1 MKNDLSCEVV
11 RDLLPSYLDGV
22 ASNVSKD
29 AVERH
34 MDECPDC
41 RETLRRMKEPEETAL
56 TEEKE
61 IDFLKKVRR
70 QSSRKVTTIVSVV
83 VLLVLAVMLG
93 IMYKGVPADPGS
105 LAAVVTVRDKTVRL
119 TGTFFDGGMDLARA
133 STIQDESGAVEIKIY
148 VTPLRPVHQNQN
160 GDFTWEYPVAR
171 DVTSVTVNGLVL
183 WENGES
189 IDWLTAKLYE
199 AKNPY
204 VGDMSANANIA
215 SLLRVSNRV
224 GSFTNEL
231 QTDAEPYGWTLLL
244 EEPVA
249 QEKEAGIKEEMQ
261 KCSCVFL
268 AEIENLG
275 SVTWKYETEAGKE
288 TFTVT
293 TANASKLAGQDIK
306 TCAVSASELQKLLNI
321 LGF

>member
-22 ASNVSKD
+22 ASGETKA
-29 AVERH
+29 AVEQH
-34 MDECPDC
+34 MEECPDC
-41 RETLRRMKEPEETAL
+41 RETLRRMKEPEVAAPP
-56 TEEKE
+56 EEKE
-61 IDFLKKVRR
+61 IDYLKKVRR
-70 QSSRKVTTIVSVV
+70 RSSRKVAVILGIV
-83 VLLVLAVMLG
+83 VLLSIAAMFRLFYIGFPVDSRA
-93 IMYKGVPADPGS
+93 I
-105 LAAVVTVRDKTVRL
+105 AAVVTVRDGTVRL
-119 TGTFFDGGMDLARA
+119 TGALTDSGQSVCRAKITQNEDGGVEVRMYAALPLFSR
-133 STIQDESGAVEIKIY
+133 SGDY
-148 VTPLRPVHQNQN
+148 
-160 GDFTWEYPVAR
+160 TWEYPAAK
-171 DVTSVTVNGLVL
+171 DVTSVSVNGLVL

-249 QEKEAGIKEEMQ
+249 QEKEKGIKEEMQ

-275 SVTWKYETEAGKE
+275 TVTWKYETEAGKE

-293 TANASKLAGQDIK
+293 AAEASKLAGQDIK
-306 TCAVSASELQKLLNI
+306 TCASSASELQALLDT
-321 LGF
+321 LGL

>member
-22 ASNVSKD
+22 ASGETKA

-34 MDECPDC
+34 MEKCPDC
-41 RETLRRMKEPEETAL
+41 RETLRRMKEPESVAQP
-56 TEEKE
+56 EEKE
-61 IDFLKKVRR
+61 IDYLKKVRR
-70 QSSRKVTTIVSVV
+70 RNSRKVTVIVSVV
-83 VLLVLAVMLG
+83 VLLAMAVTLRV
-93 IMYKGVPADPGS
+93 MYKGVPADPGS

-119 TGTFFDGGMDLARA
+119 TGTFSDIGMDLARA
-133 STIQDESGAVEIKIY
+133 STKQDESGAVEIKIY
-148 VTPLRPVHQNQN
+148 VTPLLQVRSN
-160 GDFTWEYPVAR
+160 GDFAWEDPVAR

-183 WENGES
+183 WENGVS

-204 VGDMSANANIA
+204 VGDMSANASIA
-215 SLLRVSNRV
+215 SLLRVGNRV

-231 QTDAEPYGWTLLL
+231 QTDAEPYGWTLILDDPIAA
-244 EEPVA
+244 EN
-249 QEKEAGIKEEMQ
+249 EKSAKEEMRR
-261 KCSCVFL
+261 CSCVLL

-275 SVTWKYETEAGKE
+275 TVSWKYETEAGEK

-293 TANASKLAGQDIK
+293 ATDASKLAGQDIK
-306 TCAVSASELQKLLNI
+306 TCAASASELQNLLNE

>member
-11 RDLLPSYLDGV
+11 HDLLPSYLDGV
-22 ASNVSKD
+22 ASGETKA

-34 MDECPDC
+34 MEECPDC
-41 RETLRRMKEPEETAL
+41 RETLRRMKEPESAAQP
-56 TEEKE
+56 EEKE
-61 IDFLKKVRR
+61 IDYLKAVRR
-70 QSSRKVTTIVSVV
+70 RNFRKLSVIVSVV
-83 VLLVLAVMLG
+83 LLLVTVVALG
-93 IMYKGVPADPGS
+93 FLYKGFPADPGS

-119 TGTFFDGGMDLARA
+119 TGTFSDIGMDLARA
-133 STIQDESGAVEIKIY
+133 STIQDESGAVEIKVY
-148 VTPLRPVHQNQN
+148 VTPLLQVHKN
-160 GDFTWEYPVAR
+160 GDFAWEDPVAR

-183 WENGES
+183 WENGVS

-199 AKNPY
+199 AKTPY

-215 SLLRVSNRV
+215 SLLRVGNRV

-244 EEPVA
+244 DDPIAAEN
-249 QEKEAGIKEEMQ
+249 EKSAKEEMRR
-261 KCSCVFL
+261 CSCVLL

-275 SVTWKYETEAGKE
+275 TVSWKYETEAGEK

-293 TANASKLAGQDIK
+293 ASDASKLAGQDIK
-306 TCAVSASELQKLLNI
+306 TCAASASELQKLMNE

>member
-22 ASNVSKD
+22 ASGETKA

-34 MDECPDC
+34 MEECPDC
-41 RETLRRMKEPEETAL
+41 RETLRRMKEPESVAQP
-56 TEEKE
+56 EEKE
-61 IDFLKKVRR
+61 IDYLKKVRR
-70 QSSRKVTTIVSVV
+70 RNSRKVTVIVSVV
-83 VLLVLAVMLG
+83 VLLAMAVTLRV
-93 IMYKGVPADPGS
+93 MYKGVPADPGS

-119 TGTFFDGGMDLARA
+119 TGTFSDIGMDLARA
-133 STIQDESGAVEIKIY
+133 STKQDESGAVEIKIY
-148 VTPLRPVHQNQN
+148 VTPLLQVRSN
-160 GDFTWEYPVAR
+160 GDFAWEDPVAR

-183 WENGES
+183 WENGVS

-204 VGDMSANANIA
+204 VGDMSANASIA
-215 SLLRVSNRV
+215 SLLRVGNRV

-244 EEPVA
+244 DDPIAAEH
-249 QEKEAGIKEEMQ
+249 EKSTKDEMRR
-261 KCSCVFL
+261 CSCVLL

-275 SVTWKYETEAGKE
+275 TVSWKYETEAGEK

-293 TANASKLAGQDIK
+293 ASDASKLVGQNIK
-306 TCAVSASELQKLLNI
+306 TCAASASELKNLLNK

>member
-22 ASNVSKD
+22 ASGETKA

-34 MDECPDC
+34 MEECPDC
-41 RETLRRMKEPEETAL
+41 RETLRRMKEPENAAPP
-56 TEEKE
+56 EEKE
-61 IDFLKKVRR
+61 IDYLKKVRR
-70 QSSRKVTTIVSVV
+70 RNSRKVTVIVSVV
-83 VLLVLAVMLG
+83 VLLAMAVTLRV
-93 IMYKGVPADPGS
+93 MYKGVPADPGS

-119 TGTFFDGGMDLARA
+119 TGTFSDIGMDLARA
-133 STIQDESGAVEIKIY
+133 STKQDESGAVEIKIY
-148 VTPLRPVHQNQN
+148 VTPLLQVRSN
-160 GDFTWEYPVAR
+160 GDFAWEDPVAR

-183 WENGES
+183 WENGVS

-204 VGDMSANANIA
+204 VGDMSANVNIA
-215 SLLRVSNRV
+215 SLLRVGNRV

-244 EEPVA
+244 DDPIAAES
-249 QEKEAGIKEEMQ
+249 EKSAKEEMRR
-261 KCSCVFL
+261 CSCVLL

-275 SVTWKYETEAGKE
+275 TVSWKYETEAGEK

-293 TANASKLAGQDIK
+293 ASDAAKLVGRDIK
-306 TCAVSASELQKLLNI
+306 TCAASASELQKLMNE

>member
-22 ASNVSKD
+22 ASGETKA

-34 MDECPDC
+34 MEKCPDC
-41 RETLRRMKEPEETAL
+41 RETLRRMKEPESVAQP
-56 TEEKE
+56 EEKE
-61 IDFLKKVRR
+61 IDYLKKVRR
-70 QSSRKVTTIVSVV
+70 RNSRKVTVIVSVV
-83 VLLVLAVMLG
+83 VLLAMAVTLRV
-93 IMYKGVPADPGS
+93 MYKGVPADPGS

-119 TGTFFDGGMDLARA
+119 TGTFSDIGMDLARA
-133 STIQDESGAVEIKIY
+133 STRQDESGAVEIKIY
-148 VTPLRPVHQNQN
+148 VTPLLQVRSN
-160 GDFTWEYPVAR
+160 GDFAWEDPVAR

-183 WENGES
+183 WENGVS
-189 IDWLTAKLYE
+189 IDWLTAKLYG

-204 VGDMSANANIA
+204 VGDMSANASIA
-215 SLLRVSNRV
+215 SLLRVGNRV

-231 QTDAEPYGWTLLL
+231 QTDAEPYGWTLILDDPIAA
-244 EEPVA
+244 EN
-249 QEKEAGIKEEMQ
+249 EKSAKEEMRR
-261 KCSCVFL
+261 CSCVLL

-275 SVTWKYETEAGKE
+275 TVSWKYETEAGKK

-293 TANASKLAGQDIK
+293 ATDASKLAGQNIK
-306 TCAVSASELQKLLNI
+306 TCAASASELQNLLND

>member
-22 ASNVSKD
+22 ASDASKD

-34 MDECPDC
+34 MEECPDC

-61 IDFLKKVRR
+61 IDYLKKVRR
-70 QSSRKVTTIVSVV
+70 QSSRKVTTIVSLV
-83 VLLVLAVMLG
+83 VLLALAVTLG
-93 IMYKGVPADPGS
+93 IMYKGVPANPGS

-119 TGTFFDGGMDLARA
+119 TGTFSDIGMDLARA
-133 STIQDESGAVEIKIY
+133 STKQDESGAVEIKIY
-148 VTPLRPVHQNQN
+148 VTLLRPIHRN
-160 GDFTWEYPVAR
+160 GDFMWENPVAR

-204 VGDMSANANIA
+204 VGDMSANVNIA
-215 SLLRVSNRV
+215 SLLRVGNRV

-249 QEKEAGIKEEMQ
+249 QEKEKGIKEEMQ

-275 SVTWKYETEAGKE
+275 TVTWKYETEAGEK
-288 TFTVT
+288 TCTVT
-293 TANASKLAGQDIK
+293 ASDASKLAGQDIK
-306 TCAVSASELQKLLNI
+306 TCASSASELQALLDT
-321 LGF
+321 LGL

>member
-22 ASNVSKD
+22 ASGETKA

-34 MDECPDC
+34 MEKCPDC
-41 RETLRRMKEPEETAL
+41 RETLRRMKEPESVAQP
-56 TEEKE
+56 EEKE
-61 IDFLKKVRR
+61 IDYLKKVRR
-70 QSSRKVTTIVSVV
+70 RNSRKVTVIVSVV
-83 VLLVLAVMLG
+83 VLLAMAVTLRV
-93 IMYKGVPADPGS
+93 MYKGVPADPGS

-119 TGTFFDGGMDLARA
+119 TGTFSDIGMDLARA
-133 STIQDESGAVEIKIY
+133 STKQDESGAVEIKIY
-148 VTPLRPVHQNQN
+148 VTPLLQVRSN
-160 GDFTWEYPVAR
+160 GDFAWEDPVAR

-183 WENGES
+183 WENGVS

-204 VGDMSANANIA
+204 VGDMSANASIA
-215 SLLRVSNRV
+215 SLLRVGNRV

-231 QTDAEPYGWTLLL
+231 QTDAEPYGWTLILDDPIAA
-244 EEPVA
+244 EN
-249 QEKEAGIKEEMQ
+249 EKSIKEEMRR
-261 KCSCVFL
+261 CSCVLL

-275 SVTWKYETEAGKE
+275 TVSWKYETEAGEK
-288 TFTVT
+288 TFTI
-293 TANASKLAGQDIK
+293 TASDASKLVGQNIK
-306 TCAVSASELQKLLNI
+306 TCAASASELQNLLNE

>member
-22 ASNVSKD
+22 ASGETKA

-34 MDECPDC
+34 MKECPAC
-41 RETLRRMKEPEETAL
+41 RETLHRMKEPEDAAPP
-56 TEEKE
+56 EEKE
-61 IDFLKKVRR
+61 IDYLKKVRR
-70 QSSRKVTTIVSVV
+70 RSSRKVTAILAIV
-83 VLLVLAVMLG
+83 VLLSITAVFRFFYIG
-93 IMYKGVPADPGS
+93 FPVDTRAI
-105 LAAVVTVRDKTVRL
+105 AAAVTVRNGTVRL
-119 TGTFFDGGMDLARA
+119 TGTLTDSGQSVCRAKITQNEDGG
-133 STIQDESGAVEIKIY
+133 VEVQMY
-148 VTPLRPVHQNQN
+148 VAPPLFSQS
-160 GDFTWEYPVAR
+160 GDFTWEYPAAK

-189 IDWLTAKLYE
+189 IDWLAARLYE

-204 VGDMSANANIA
+204 VGDMSANANIT
-215 SLLRVSNRV
+215 SLLRIRNRV

-244 EEPVA
+244 DDPIATEN
-249 QEKEAGIKEEMQ
+249 EKSTKGEMRR
-261 KCSCVFL
+261 CSCVLL

-275 SVTWKYETEAGKE
+275 TVTWKYETEAGEK

-293 TANASKLAGQDIK
+293 APDASKLAGQDIK
-306 TCAVSASELQKLLNI
+306 VCASSASELQNLLNE

>member
-22 ASNVSKD
+22 ASGETKA

-34 MDECPDC
+34 MEKCPDC
-41 RETLRRMKEPEETAL
+41 RETLRRMKEPESVAQP
-56 TEEKE
+56 EEKE
-61 IDFLKKVRR
+61 IDYLKKVRR
-70 QSSRKVTTIVSVV
+70 RNSRKVTVIVSVV
-83 VLLVLAVMLG
+83 VLLAMAVTLRV
-93 IMYKGVPADPGS
+93 MYKGVPADPGS

-119 TGTFFDGGMDLARA
+119 TGTFSDIGMDLARA
-133 STIQDESGAVEIKIY
+133 STKQDESGAVEIKIY
-148 VTPLRPVHQNQN
+148 VTPLLQVRSN
-160 GDFTWEYPVAR
+160 GDFAWEDPVAR

-183 WENGES
+183 WENGVS

-204 VGDMSANANIA
+204 VGDMSANASIA
-215 SLLRVSNRV
+215 SLLRVGNRV

-244 EEPVA
+244 DDPIAAEH
-249 QEKEAGIKEEMQ
+249 EKSTKDEMRR
-261 KCSCVFL
+261 CSCVLL

-275 SVTWKYETEAGKE
+275 TVSWKYETEAGEK
-288 TFTVT
+288 TFIVT
-293 TANASKLAGQDIK
+293 ASDASKLVGQNIK
-306 TCAVSASELQKLLNI
+306 TCAASASELQNLLNK

>member
-1 MKNDLSCEVV
+1 MKNDLSCEIV

-22 ASNVSKD
+22 VSEETKV

-34 MDECPDC
+34 MDECPVC

-56 TEEKE
+56 AEEKE
-61 IDFLKKVRR
+61 IDYLKKVRR
-70 QSSRKVTTIVSVV
+70 RSSRKVTVILVAAM
-83 VLLVLAVMLG
+83 LLVM
-93 IMYKGVPADPGS
+93 
-105 LAAVVTVRDKTVRL
+105 AAMFRLFYIGFPVGANAIAAAITVRDGTVRVTGML
-119 TGTFFDGGMDLARA
+119 TDSAQSVCRANITQNEDGG
-133 STIQDESGAVEIKIY
+133 VEVRIY
-148 VTPLRPVHQNQN
+148 AAPAIFSHS
-160 GDFTWEYPVAR
+160 GDFTWEYPTTGE
-171 DVTSVTVNGLVL
+171 VTSVSVNGLVL

-204 VGDMSANANIA
+204 VGDMSANASIA

-244 EEPVA
+244 DDPIA
-249 QEKEAGIKEEMQ
+249 AKNEKSIKEEMQ
-261 KCSCVFL
+261 KCSCVLL

-293 TANASKLAGQDIK
+293 TTDASKLAGQDIK
-306 TCAVSASELQKLLNI
+306 TCAASASELQKLLNI

>member
-22 ASNVSKD
+22 ASDASKD

-34 MDECPDC
+34 IEECPDC

-61 IDFLKKVRR
+61 IDYLKKVRR
-70 QSSRKVTTIVSVV
+70 QSSRKVTTIVSLV
-83 VLLVLAVMLG
+83 VLLALVVTLG
-93 IMYKGVPADPGS
+93 ILYKGVPANPGS

-119 TGTFFDGGMDLARA
+119 TGTFSDIGMDLARA
-133 STIQDESGAVEIKIY
+133 STKQDESGAVEIKIY
-148 VTPLRPVHQNQN
+148 VTLLRPVHRN
-160 GDFTWEYPVAR
+160 GDFMWENPVAR

-183 WENGES
+183 WENGVS
-189 IDWLTAKLYE
+189 IDWVAAKLYE

-249 QEKEAGIKEEMQ
+249 QEKEKGIKEEMQ

-275 SVTWKYETEAGKE
+275 TVTWKYETEAGKE

-293 TANASKLAGQDIK
+293 AAEASKLVGQDIK
-306 TCAVSASELQKLLNI
+306 TCASSASELQALLDT
-321 LGF
+321 LGL

>member
-22 ASNVSKD
+22 ASGETKA

-34 MDECPDC
+34 MEECPAC
-41 RETLRRMKEPEETAL
+41 RETLRRMKEPEVAAPP
-56 TEEKE
+56 EEKE
-61 IDFLKKVRR
+61 IDYLKKVRR
-70 QSSRKVTTIVSVV
+70 RSSRKVAVILGIV
-83 VLLVLAVMLG
+83 VLLSIAAMLRLFYIG
-93 IMYKGVPADPGS
+93 FPVDSRAI
-105 LAAVVTVRDKTVRL
+105 AAVVTVRDGTVRL
-119 TGTFFDGGMDLARA
+119 TGTLTDSGQRVCRANITQNEDGG
-133 STIQDESGAVEIKIY
+133 VEVKMY
-148 VTPLRPVHQNQN
+148 AALPLFAHS
-160 GDFTWEYPVAR
+160 GDFTWEYTAAK
-171 DVTSVTVNGLVL
+171 DVTSVSVNGLVL

-189 IDWLTAKLYE
+189 IDWLAARLYE

-215 SLLRVSNRV
+215 SLLRVGNRV

-231 QTDAEPYGWTLLL
+231 QTDAEPYGWTLIL
-244 EEPVA
+244 EDPIAAEN
-249 QEKEAGIKEEMQ
+249 EKRTKEEMRR
-261 KCSCVFL
+261 CSCVLL

-275 SVTWKYETEAGKE
+275 TVSWKYETKAGEK

-293 TANASKLAGQDIK
+293 ATDASKLAGQDIK
-306 TCAVSASELQKLLNI
+306 TCAASASELQNLLNE